1 MRGVVMASIQIKRI
15 YEKPA
20 SADGM
25 RILVDRLWPRGV
37 SKDAAALDLWS
48 KEIAPT
54 PELRTW
60 FDHREDHFAEFKKRY
75 LLELRSNPV
84 VPDVVKG
91 IGKRKATLLY
101 AAHDETVNHAIVL
114 ADYLRR
120 YRTGAVPPTK
130 KKASKPKAS

>member
-1 MRGVVMASIQIKRI
+1 MATISIKRV
-15 YEKPA
+15 YDKPA

-37 SKDAAALDLWS
+37 GKDAAALDLWC

-60 FDHREDHFAEFKKRY
+60 FDHREDRFAEFKKRY
-75 LLELRSNPV
+75 LLELRSNPI
-84 VPDVVKG
+84 VPELLEN

-101 AAHDETVNHAIVL
+101 GAHDPKNNHAVVL
-114 ADYLRR
+114 ARYLDG
-120 YRTGAVPPTK
+120 YRARK
-130 KKASKPKAS
+130 K

>member
-1 MRGVVMASIQIKRI
+1 MASIQIKRI

-37 SKDAAALDLWS
+37 RKEAAALDLRS

-60 FDHREDHFAEFKKRY
+60 FDHREDRFADFRKRY
-75 LLELRSNPV
+75 LLELRSNPI

-101 AAHDETVNHAIVL
+101 AAHDERVNHAIVL
-114 ADYLRR
+114 ADYLRS
-120 YRTGAVPPTK
+120 YRTGAVPPAK
-130 KKASKPKAS
+130 KKALNLKAS

>member
-37 SKDAAALDLWS
+37 RKEAAALDLWS

-54 PELRTW
+54 
-60 FDHREDHFAEFKKRY
+60 
-75 LLELRSNPV
+75 LELRSNPI

-101 AAHDETVNHAIVL
+101 AAHDERVNHAIVL
-114 ADYLRR
+114 ADYLRS
-120 YRTGAVPPTK
+120 YRTGAIPPTK
-130 KKASKPKAS
+130 KEASKPKAS

>member
-1 MRGVVMASIQIKRI
+1 MASIQIKRI

-48 KEIAPT
+48 KELSPT

-60 FDHREDHFAEFKKRY
+60 FDHREDRFAEFKKRY
-75 LLELRSNPV
+75 LLELRSNPA
-84 VPDVVKG
+84 VPEVVKS

-101 AAHDETVNHAIVL
+101 GAKDTAVNHAAVL
-114 ADYLRR
+114 AGYIDG
-120 YRTGAVPPTK
+120 YRARK
-130 KKASKPKAS
+130 K

>member
-1 MRGVVMASIQIKRI
+1 MRELAMASIQIKRI
-15 YEKPA
+15 YEKPV

-25 RILVDRLWPRGV
+25 RILVDRLWPRGI
-37 SKDAAALDLWS
+37 SKDAAALDLWT

-60 FDHREDHFAEFKKRY
+60 FDHREDRFAEFRKTY
-75 LLELRSNPV
+75 LLELRSNPI

-101 AAHDETVNHAIVL
+101 AAHDEMVNHAIVL
-114 ADYLRR
+114 ADYLRS
-120 YRTGAVPPTK
+120 YRTGAVPPAK

>member
-1 MRGVVMASIQIKRI
+1 MASIQIKRI

-54 PELRTW
+54 PGLRTW
-60 FDHREDHFAEFKKRY
+60 FDHREDHFAE
-75 LLELRSNPV
+75 L
-84 VPDVVKG
+84 D
-91 IGKRKATLLY
+91 RKS
-101 AAHDETVNHAIVL
+101 V
-114 ADYLRR
+114 
-120 YRTGAVPPTK
+120 G
-130 KKASKPKAS
+130 